1 VFAPTAAPFRQAL
14 NIAKAQMIIVD
25 TALNDLEANGTPI
38 RVGLVGPGFMGYAM
52 ARQLILYAKGMR
64 LAAVSSRDPARA
76 AKAFTD
82 AGVAHPRLAETL
94 DEFSD
99 AVRRGASVFTSN
111 WRLLCESDEI
121 DVVID
126 VTGAVEFGA
135 HLALAAIEHGK
146 HLILSNAELDGT
158 VGALLKRRGDE
169 AGVIV
174 TTCDGDQPGVE
185 MNLYRFV
192 RGMGIRPVLCGNIK
206 GLQDRYRNPT
216 TQIPYA
222 KKWGQKPEMVSAFA
236 DGTKISFEQAL
247 VANATGMTVAQRGMT
262 GACFA
267 PGTPLEEAIAEL
279 PLERAAAEGA
289 GFVDYI
295 VGASPLPAVFVVGT
309 TDDPVQQHYLRLY
322 KLGDGPFY
330 LYYTP
335 YHLCHFEL
343 PTTIGRVMLF
353 GDTVGAP
360 KAGLMV
366 EVVTAVKTDLRAGA
380 TLDGMGQ
387 YMTYGTCENADVAR
401 RENLLPIGVAEGC
414 RLTRDV
420 RRDDVL
426 TYDDVELPP
435 GRLVDRLRREQE
447 ELFNGRA
454 RAAERRESH
463 AVV

>member
-1 VFAPTAAPFRQAL
+1 
-14 NIAKAQMIIVD
+14 MIIVD
-25 TALNDLEANGTPI
+25 TALNDLEANGTPV
-38 RVGLVGPGFMGYAM
+38 RVGLVGPGFMGYAI
-52 ARQLILYAKGMR
+52 ARQLILYAKGIR

-82 AGVAHPRLAETL
+82 AGVAHPRFADDLAG
-94 DEFSD
+94 FSE
-99 AVRRGASVFTSN
+99 AVRCGIPVFTSN

-158 VGALLKRRGDE
+158 VGALLKRRGEE
-169 AGVIV
+169 AGAIV
-174 TTCDGDQPGVE
+174 TTCDGDQPGVQ

-216 TQIPYA
+216 TQIPFA

-247 VANATGMTVAQRGMT
+247 VANATGMTVARRGMT
-262 GACFA
+262 GASFEL
-267 PGTPLEEAIAEL
+267 GTPLEEAIASL
-279 PLERAAAEGA
+279 PLERAAEGT

-335 YHLCHFEL
+335 YHLCHFEM
-343 PTTIGRVMLF
+343 PNTVGRVMLF

-360 KAGLMV
+360 ISGLMV
-366 EVVTAVKTDLRAGA
+366 EVVTAAKTDLRAGV

-401 RENLLPIGVAEGC
+401 QENLLPIGVAEGC

-420 RRDDVL
+420 RRDEAL

-435 GRLVDRLRREQE
+435 GRLIDRLRREQDD
-447 ELFNGRA
+447 LFCDRA
-454 RAAERRESH
+454 PAAERRESQ